1 MDNKGNSLETSST
14 ANDHSNQFVSY
25 LNSLQ
30 RSGGGNENALAEFQS
45 CNENFSKIYVEHPLS
60 SIIYNE
66 LSDPEGSHVVLT
78 GHAGDGKSTIALEV
92 YKRLNG
98 IPIENPLENPMNL
111 REDKDYITII
121 KDLSERDK
129 EKDKEL
135 INDLLRNKRSYLLVS
150 NTGTLMDL
158 IKNNSELFN
167 KDKISLESD
176 VLRAISTNTGEGRLI
191 LGQTKFRV
199 FNLARLDNLDLALK
213 IFKKMLSPK
222 NWEACNNLTCQ
233 KYCPIKFNVELIWN
247 NQKLILER
255 IFLAYRRMFEYG
267 TRLTIR
273 QFTEHLAYLI
283 TSGIDES
290 EIYLSHQSGKGLNLR
305 AHLFSNRFFG
315 DDGIAPDHNAYK
327 MKAIQE
333 ISNQEFGQR
342 PSSVWE
348 HKLWLRESEDKIT
361 IGIKDLND
369 EFEKLR
375 DIGSGVRQP
384 VGMNPDRAR
393 EQVRRMLY
401 FMYDFEEKDQNFLG
415 KYLNSPTL
423 LMWQSWK
430 QPNLTLGLNEKKL
443 LEQKIYHV
451 IQEHFTGVRLPEGST
466 HQNQRLYVTLSRRKN
481 EIRQSAQI
489 VLAQVDWNDA
499 TDLEIQV
506 HKNIMDESR
515 SDLVLIGRNQIEGI
529 NLELRVPFLD
539 YVMLRHYGE
548 LGEVIHAS
556 YIERLDCFKAK
567 FEERARN
574 PKGEKIM
581 LVRLRTDHTFKRQY
595 YAINDYQL
603 EVTNA

>member
-14 ANDHSNQFVSY
+14 ANGYSNQFVSY

-60 SIIYNE
+60 SIIYSE

-111 REDKDYITII
+111 REDKDYVTII

-135 INDLLRNKRSYLLVS
+135 IDDLLRNTRSYLLVS

-158 IKNNSELFN
+158 IKSNSVLFN
-167 KDKISLESD
+167 KDKIGLESD
-176 VLRAISTNTGEGRLI
+176 VLRAISTNTGEGKLI
-191 LGQTKFRV
+191 IGQTKFRV

-213 IFKKMLSPK
+213 IFKKMLSPI
-222 NWEACNNLTCQ
+222 NWETCNNLSCQ
-233 KYCPIKFNVELIWN
+233 KCCPIKFNVELIWN

-290 EIYLSHQSGKGLNLR
+290 EIKISQQSGKGLDLR
-305 AHLFSNRFFG
+305 AHLFFNRFFG
-315 DDGIAPDHNAYK
+315 DDGICYDHNAYK
-327 MKAIQE
+327 MKAVQE
-333 ISNQEFGQR
+333 ISKQEFGQR

-348 HKLWLRESEDKIT
+348 HKLWLPESEDSIT
-361 IGIKDLND
+361 LGIKELND
-369 EFEKLR
+369 EFDKLR

-384 VGMNPDRAR
+384 VGMNPDKAR
-393 EQVRRMLY
+393 EQVRRILY
-401 FMYDFEEKDQNFLG
+401 FMYDFEEKERSFLG
-415 KYLNSPTL
+415 QYLNSPTL

-430 QPNLTLGLNEKKL
+430 QSNVTLGLNDKKL

-515 SDLVLIGRNQIEGI
+515 SDLVLTGRNQIDGI
-529 NLELRVPFLD
+529 DLELRVPFLD

-574 PKGEKIM
+574 PKGERIM

-595 YAINDYQL
+595 YAISDYKL